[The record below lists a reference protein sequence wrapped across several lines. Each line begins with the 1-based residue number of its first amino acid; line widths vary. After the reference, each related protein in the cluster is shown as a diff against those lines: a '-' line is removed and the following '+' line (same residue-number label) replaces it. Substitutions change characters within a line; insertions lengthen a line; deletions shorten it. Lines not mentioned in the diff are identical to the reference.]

1 MYSSAAGSLAPMDDK
16 GGNGMARFLCNRKG
30 RAARPRGVESVRQV
44 THGSH
49 RPQRLPCA
57 GHNVVSAPARQPL
70 KSGWNWSSK
79 YASEDA
85 VGFRRRASP
94 RHEGG
99 RSQREC
105 AAATAGRVPGSSKSW
120 MSYGLL
126 SESIH
131 RPHERAVD
139 RVSAGDG
146 ARHLKG
152 DATPNTHGKRQ
163 AMTHSKEKGKRKA
176 SIRSMRDGTTV
187 PDGDD

>member
-1 MYSSAAGSLAPMDDK
+1 MV
-16 GGNGMARFLCNRKG
+16 RFLCNRHG
-30 RAARPRGVESVRQV
+30 RAARRRGVESVRQV
-44 THGSH
+44 THGSR

-57 GHNVVSAPARQPL
+57 GYNVDSAPARKSL

-85 VGFRRRASP
+85 VGFRRRAPP
-94 RHEGG
+94 RHWAG
-99 RSQREC
+99 
-105 AAATAGRVPGSSKSW
+105 AAGRMPGSSKSW

-131 RPHERAVD
+131 RPHERAAD

-152 DATPNTHGKRQ
+152 DATPNTHGRGH

-176 SIRSMRDGTTV
+176 SIRSMRNGSGPSQGTTV
-187 PDGDD
+187 PVGDD